1 LSVQNLAERDYF
13 TDYSILRDP
22 YEYFE
27 ALRAKGPVHELPGR
41 DVLVVTGFNEALDVL
56 RNDKDFSSV
65 NCVQGAAAPLPFPT
79 TGDDLTPQIEANR
92 ERVPGGTSL
101 VAYDDTQHAYSR
113 SILSRLFTPSRLK
126 ANEEFMTAYGDQLV
140 KDAVAKGSCEL
151 IKDIATPFVTLV
163 IADLLGVP
171 ADDRELFM
179 RVIAEAP
186 PPGNMADAEAK
197 DRKPGPLEFMAG
209 YFARYIADRRAT
221 PRNDVL
227 TDLALAKYPDGST
240 PDLMELVRLSTFLFG
255 AGQDTSAKL
264 LGNAMRFLIE
274 VPGLQDKL
282 RKEPALIPQFLEETL
297 RLEGSTKI
305 TSRLARKNTRIG
317 DLDIPVG
324 KRILIAFAAANRDP
338 RRWEEPQDFKLGR
351 PRINEHVAFGRGPHV
366 CAGAPL
372 ARVEVRV
379 IFERFL
385 AHTSNIDIAADK
397 HGPRGQRTLNYE
409 PSFIIR
415 GLDSMHLTLAPR

>member
-1 LSVQNLAERDYF
+1 MQKLAERDYF
-13 TDYSILRDP
+13 TDYSILKDP

-56 RNDKDFSSV
+56 RNNKDFSSV
-65 NCVQGAAAPLPFPT
+65 ICGQGAAAPLPFAMA
-79 TGDDLTPQIEANR
+79 GEDLTPQIEAHR
-92 ERVPGGTSL
+92 QQIPGGTSL

-140 KDAVAKGSCEL
+140 KDAVAKGGCEL

-209 YFARYIADRRAT
+209 YFAKYVSDRRAN

-240 PDLMELVRLSTFLFG
+240 PELMEIVRLSTFLFG

-274 VPGLQDKL
+274 VPGLQDRL
-282 RKEPALIPQFLEETL
+282 RGEPAQIPQFLEETL

-317 DLDIPVG
+317 DIEIPLG
-324 KRILIAFAAANRDP
+324 KRI
-338 RRWEEPQDFKLGR
+338 
-351 PRINEHVAFGRGPHV
+351 
-366 CAGAPL
+366 
-372 ARVEVRV
+372 
-379 IFERFL
+379 
-385 AHTSNIDIAADK
+385 
-397 HGPRGQRTLNYE
+397 
-409 PSFIIR
+409 
-415 GLDSMHLTLAPR
+415 